1 MTHPRLI
8 LVGGFLGAGKTT
20 LLLAAA
26 QRLAAQGLR
35 VGLVTNDQGAGLV
48 DTALVDTHAL
58 PVTEVAGGCFCC
70 RFPDLLQALQ
80 RLQAAA
86 DPEVILAEP
95 VGSCTDLTATVLRPL
110 NYFHGQQFILAPLT
124 IVVGADRSLADFS
137 GHVAYLYERQSAE
150 AEILLLNKRD
160 LLSPN
165 AQGSYTQRLTIAYP
179 EARVLATSAR
189 HETGLDSW
197 LETVMTQTSGH
208 SIDLAIDY
216 QRYAEAEAE
225 LGWCNVR
232 GAVVAPS
239 PMRLAQWAEA
249 LLQGLAA
256 EFQQRALAVAHLKL
270 HATSGRHNAKASV
283 TASHAPLSWDVHPGD
298 AQASGLQLLLNARVA
313 ADPKRLEQVVRQQL
327 AQCAQTYA
335 AQCQITHLE
344 CFRPAPPK
352 PYARMV
358 DAPSEA

>member
-110 NYFHGQQFILAPLT
+110 ARDYGHHYTLAPLT
-124 IVVGADRSLADFS
+124 ILVGADRHLAGFS
-137 GHVAYLYERQSAE
+137 GSVAYLYERQSAE
-150 AEILLLNKRD
+150 AELLLLNKCDR
-160 LLSPN
+160 LSPA
-165 AQGSYTQRLTIAYP
+165 AQATHLQQLARTYPATQVWPI
-179 EARVLATSAR
+179 SAR
-189 HETGLDSW
+189 HGTGLDPW
-197 LETVMTQTSGH
+197 LETVMTQTS
-208 SIDLAIDY
+208 SYPLPLTLDY
-216 QRYAEAEAE
+216 QRYAEAEAQ

-232 GAVVAPS
+232 GVLAS
-239 PMRLAQWAEA
+239 PTALPLAEWVEA
-249 LLQGLAA
+249 LLYGLAHDLQA
-256 EFQQRALAVAHLKL
+256 GALPVAHLKL
-270 HATSGRHNAKASV
+270 HLTGDQHSAKASM
-283 TASHAPLSWDVHPGD
+283 TTSHGPISWDLHPQT
-298 AQASGLQLLLNARVA
+298 ARASELQFVLNARVA
-313 ADPKRLEQVVRQQL
+313 ADPQTLERLVRRHL
-327 AQCAQTYA
+327 ALQSETYA
-335 AQCQITHLE
+335 ARGQITHLE
-344 CFRPAPPK
+344 CFRPAPPQ
-352 PYARMV
+352 PVYRLAG
-358 DAPSEA
+358 